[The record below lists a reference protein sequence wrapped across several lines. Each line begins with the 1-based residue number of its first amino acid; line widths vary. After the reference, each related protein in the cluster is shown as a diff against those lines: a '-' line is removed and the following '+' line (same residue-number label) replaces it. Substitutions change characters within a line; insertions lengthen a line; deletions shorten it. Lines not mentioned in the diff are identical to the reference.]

1 MMNEMLYIIFGW
13 IMGILST
20 ICGTLLL
27 EKIRQNINKNKI
39 TNGILVELNELLI
52 TISAT
57 CYSLT
62 YKYGKYNVKF
72 LNWWKPYYYNIK
84 SSGRLDIL
92 SDNNKNI
99 EKIFDMD
106 ETDLFKYKNANIE
119 DPKKSKIIPPI
130 STPYIDTNLNFLAEY
145 GEKYKQQIFGIKR
158 EVNFLNNDISEVI
171 FYHRKTFDDIST
183 ANHDIIVNNLNRL
196 FTIMSRRTKDI
207 TELIN
212 AFVQSY

>member
-1 MMNEMLYIIFGW
+1 MSDIVYIIFGW
-13 IMGILST
+13 VMGILS
-20 ICGTLLL
+20 IIFGTLIL

-39 TNGILVELNELLI
+39 TNGILVELNEHLI

-57 CYSLT
+57 CYSVT
-62 YKYGKYNVKF
+62 YKYGNFNVEF
-72 LNWWKPYYYNIK
+72 LKWWKPYYYKIK

-99 EKIFDMD
+99 EKIFDMN
-106 ETDLFKYKNANIE
+106 EEELNNYKNANIE
-119 DPKKSKIIPPI
+119 DPKKSKIIPSV
-130 STPYIDTNLNFLAEY
+130 STPYIDANLNFLSEY
-145 GEKYKQQIFGIKR
+145 GEDYKQQIFGVKR
-158 EVNFLNNDISEVI
+158 EINFLNNDITEVI

-183 ANHDIIVNNLNRL
+183 ENHQVIVNNLNGL

-212 AFVQSY
+212 TFIQSQ